1 MSVLAAGIPGAST
14 WKFGG
19 KLIGNPEARR
29 WLYSIGIALSALLA
43 AIGIIDNNIVAP
55 VNVLLAAVFGIAL
68 TNTPNDKEN

>member
-1 MSVLAAGIPGAST
+1 MRWRPAFPAPVSGNLEE
-14 WKFGG
+14 
-19 KLIGNPEARR
+19 KLIGNPEVRR

-68 TNTPNDKEN
+68 TNTSNDKEN

>member
-1 MSVLAAGIPGAST
+1 MSALAADIPGASK

-19 KLIGNPEARR
+19 KLIGNPEVRR

-68 TNTPNDKEN
+68 TNTSNDKED